1 MKIQNNNQRYFN
13 RCNKYGVPVLR
24 SEHPWVNQFVGEHLR
39 SIREMAARGSVVHRV
54 DIAIVRQAK
63 GGPVSSE
70 GETALNSAPIP
81 GDQRREDIQVSG
93 ILEDTAECYA
103 FSFDRPP
110 AFDSSLPSTLY
121 VIEASFRT
129 MVLKLN
135 SALASL
141 PKLG

>member
-1 MKIQNNNQRYFN
+1 M
-13 RCNKYGVPVLR
+13 PVLR
-24 SEHPWVNQFVGEHLR
+24 SEHPWVNQFVGEHLC
-39 SIREMAARGSVVHRV
+39 SIREMAVRRSAVHRV

-63 GGPVSSE
+63 GGSISAA
-70 GETALNSAPIP
+70 GETALNSAPVP
-81 GDQRREDIQVSG
+81 GDQSREDSQVSG

-110 AFDSSLPSTLY
+110 GFDCSLPSTLY

-135 SALASL
+135 SALVSL